1 MKARVAALDWAG
13 IAASLD
19 ATGAATTGP
28 LLTADECAAL
38 AGGYDRPDGFRSRVT
53 HGRRHTLGIIFYDAA

>member
-1 MKARVAALDWAG
+1 VKARVAALDWAG

-38 AGGYDRPDGFRSRVT
+38 AEGYDRPDGFRSHVVMAR
-53 HGRRHTLGIIFYDAA
+53 HGFGRG